1 MKKKSNF
8 NQAMYD
14 MFGVGSDGSEELD
27 QVEMTGEQTQEAA
40 PAEEN
45 ADFTAASTQVV
56 PAAPVSGYANAP
68 VSAAPYVLVPATYL
82 APGTEFEGH
91 FKSKGDVEIA
101 GKFTGNIESEGD
113 VTLHTFMEGNITAAN
128 CSLLDGELKGD
139 CYVSNRLVINA
150 ASRIEGNVVAGDL
163 ICSGAIQGNSEIKGN
178 SSFDA
183 TANVLGDITT
193 GSMCM
198 ERGASISGSLTM
210 KGNRH

>member
-1 MKKKSNF
+1 MKKKNNF

-14 MFGVGSDGSEELD
+14 MFGVGSDDSEELD
-27 QVEMTGEQTQEAA
+27 QVEMTGEQAETAA
-40 PAEEN
+40 PESAAEAES
-45 ADFTAASTQVV
+45 TSTQVV
-56 PAAPVSGYANAP
+56 PAAPVSGYANTP

-113 VTLHTFMEGNITAAN
+113 VTLHTFMEGNITATN

-139 CYVSNRLVINA
+139 CFVTNRLLINS

-163 ICSGAIQGNSEIKGN
+163 VCSGAIQGNSEVKGN
-178 SSFDA
+178 SSFDS
-183 TANVLGDITT
+183 TADVVGDITT

-210 KGNRH
+210 KGSRR